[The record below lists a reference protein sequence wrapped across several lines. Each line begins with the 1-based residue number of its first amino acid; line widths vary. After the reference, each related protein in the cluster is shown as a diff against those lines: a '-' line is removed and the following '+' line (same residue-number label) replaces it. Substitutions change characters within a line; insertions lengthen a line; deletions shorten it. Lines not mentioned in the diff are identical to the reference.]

1 MKRQTLTPILV
12 AVAVAIAVA
21 GTPISAD
28 AGASNRSPLRPT
40 ITQKARTKVTKTK
53 SRSKGLVR
61 RTMRKLFKR
70 PRVVTAEKAASLIRG
85 GDKVW
90 IPVGQVASNLILKTM
105 ANQIKTGQ
113 KKVDPKKPVELVG
126 LSNTASRSVFD
137 RQGKV
142 VPHSLFIGGN
152 AREPIAAGRGDFVP
166 VYFGR
171 IPRMIKENKVPVD
184 VAVIQVSKPDALG
197 FVTLGP
203 TAGATRA
210 ALDKAKTVIA
220 QVNNQV
226 PRTRGATKLHVSKL
240 DYVVKANEALTPIPA
255 AKITATDKKI
265 ASHIVKLV
273 LKDQQPARQPRT
285 MLGRAMARIK
295 TKLKGDKDAPTFQFG
310 IGGIPDA
317 VAGQLA
323 ESKQV
328 KACKVRSELIGA
340 GTRKL
345 VESGKVKG
353 KVNYT
358 FAMGDQSFL
367 KWMDKNPKL
376 VAQRVGNLNDPYKI
390 SKVPNMVAVNS
401 AMKVDLSGQI
411 NAQYIRGNHYSGVGG
426 QVDFMRGAMGSK
438 GGKAILALPSV
449 AEVKDGKGGKKLI
462 SKIVPRLGEGDVVT
476 TSMHD
481 VQYVVTE
488 HGVAALE
495 GKTTLE
501 RARALIK
508 VAHPQFRQQLTADLD
523 AQLASRKAGEQ
534 KRYDAYKAAKK

>member
-184 VAVIQVSKPDALG
+184 VAVVQVSKPDAFG
-197 FVTLGP
+197 YVTLGP